1 MGSRSVIQPVSRN
14 CYLCGKPSTCTHHI
28 IGGLAYRKKSDKYGF
43 TVRLCD
49 ECHRF
54 VHANINSGFSLMLR
68 QECQRYYEEN
78 IGTRED
84 FIREFG
90 KSRL

>member
-1 MGSRSVIQPVSRN
+1 MGSKSVIQPISTN
-14 CYLCGKPSTCTHHI
+14 CYLCGKTATDTHHI
-28 IGGLAYRKKSDKYGF
+28 WGGTANRKKSDKYGF
-43 TVRLCD
+43 TVRLCRD
-49 ECHRF
+49 CHRF

-84 FIREFG
+84 FIKEFG
-90 KSRL
+90 RSKL